1 MERLPFAVNRNDAR
15 SLLDQVADGLR
26 DAIVSGH
33 WKPGDAIPSSRE
45 LVDLLGVSRI
55 VTKAAL
61 ARLAAEGYIVSRTG
75 LKPVVRDRGE
85 KQWNGHVAFV
95 CPDREVG
102 YFQTLFAD
110 ELRNRMNEAGLLFS
124 HAGVRMQPDRACDF
138 SILDAV
144 LSRSIS
150 LAVVLYD
157 RPQIC
162 RYLAKRGIPHV
173 SIGATQRQSMHLVG
187 NVRFDYNL
195 AVSCF
200 AAACAS
206 ASVRE
211 VVQVGWLDKHLRDAT
226 TALRAAGIRVRNVT
240 AKPDFGIPI
249 PETVERAGYKTFTRL
264 VSKGSFSRDTVYL
277 IFDDYLMRGA
287 LTAILEAGLRIP
299 DDIRLATWANRGL
312 GPMFSRPFS
321 RMEMDPVEAGRI
333 VADALLAYLRGGAFP
348 PNVVIGPKWIEGGT
362 I

>member
-1 MERLPFAVNRNDAR
+1 MVEQLK
-15 SLLDQVADGLR
+15 DGLR
-26 DAIVSGH
+26 EAIVSGYYR
-33 WKPGDAIPSSRE
+33 PGDTLPSYRE
-45 LVDLLGVSRI
+45 LAPLLDVSEI

-61 ARLAAEGYIVSRTG
+61 KQLAAEGLVTARPRIGS
-75 LKPVVRDRGE
+75 VVRDRRE
-85 KQWNGHVAFV
+85 KQWRGHVALV

-110 ELRNRMNEAGLLFS
+110 ELRNRMNEAGWLFS
-124 HAGVRMQPDRACDF
+124 HAGVRMQPDRTCDF
-138 SILDAV
+138 SILDAA

-162 RYLAKRGIPHV
+162 RYLANRGIPHV
-173 SIGATQRQSMHLVG
+173 AIGATQRRSRHLVG

-195 AVSCF
+195 AVPGF
-200 AAACAS
+200 VAACTS
-206 ASVRE
+206 ADVRE
-211 VVQVGWLDKHLRDAT
+211 VVQVGWLEKNLCDAT
-226 TALRAAGIRVRNVT
+226 TALRAAGIRVRNVM

-249 PETVERAGYKTFTRL
+249 PETVERAGYEAFARL
-264 VSKGSFSRDTVYL
+264 ASKGSLSHDAVYL
-277 IFDDYLMRGA
+277 FFDDYLMRGA

-312 GPMFSRPFS
+312 GPVFSRPFS
-321 RMEMDPVEAGRI
+321 RMEMNPLEAGRN
-333 VADALLAYLRGGAFP
+333 VADALLAHLRGGAFP
-348 PNVVIGPKWIEGGT
+348 PNVVIGPEWIEGET